1 MEELQKVGLFIDDI
15 YRLRV
20 EEPSLAGEKIK
31 VKQECL
37 KYSKNLTIFKKLAND
52 FCKVSELLAKD
63 VDREKLCAI
72 GNQNQLKTISNQR
85 QSEQQVYRN
94 EIFEQ
99 TVELERL
106 KSELQYLQRIETE
119 QNEIINNFFVNHY

>member
-1 MEELQKVGLFIDDI
+1 MEELHKVGLFIDDI

-20 EEPSLAGEKIK
+20 ENPILLGNKIK

-37 KYSKNLTIFKKLAND
+37 KYSKNLKIFKKLAYN
-52 FCKVSELLAKD
+52 FCKVSELFAKD
-63 VDREKLCAI
+63 VDKEKLLGI
-72 GNQNQLKTISNQR
+72 GTQNQLKTISYQR
-85 QSEQQVYRN
+85 QSEQQVFRN

-106 KSELQYLQRIETE
+106 KMELQYMQRIESD
-119 QNEIINNFFVNHY
+119 QNEIINNFFVNQY